1 MNIVASD
8 AHAPEAKGD
17 WRDPENYRWMTSL
30 ARTAWAWEFLRR
42 NPRYG
47 SDYASHLAGHPAVD
61 EPDHLSALPWGLLR
75 FEDPANDARLASVLW
90 QMKACR
96 EVLPLAAAK
105 MRPGT
110 AVETLDLP
118 KLRCRTA
125 VYDFG
130 VEERREVLLTQDGRS
145 LQLTVFGPIPLEE
158 ALLLTPALPEL
169 RFSKARLQAVKRL
182 ADVVKH
188 GWLRPSLYRRERQS
202 ARLARVVQAL
212 DGSLAKAQQ
221 REIAV
226 ALFSKER
233 VDRDWQDPRNHL
245 RDHVRRA
252 VAYGRELMDSRY
264 RRFLD

>member
-1 MNIVASD
+1 MNLIVSD
-8 AHAPEAKGD
+8 APAPAAKAD

-30 ARTAWAWEFLRR
+30 PRTAWAWEFLRR
-42 NPRYG
+42 NPKYG
-47 SDYASHLAGHPAVD
+47 SDYASHVADHPPD
-61 EPDHLSALPWGLLR
+61 NEPDHLSALPWGLLR
-75 FEDPANDARLASVLW
+75 FENPTNDARSASVLW

-96 EVLPLAAAK
+96 EVLPLAAAM

-110 AVETLDLP
+110 AARMLDLS

-125 VYDFG
+125 VYAFG
-130 VEERREVLLTQDGRS
+130 VEERQEVLLTQDGRS
-145 LQLTVFGPIPLEE
+145 LQLTVFGSIPLEE
-158 ALLLTPALPEL
+158 ALLLTPALPEA

-188 GWLRPSLYRRERQS
+188 GWLRPALYRRERQS
-202 ARLARVVQAL
+202 NRLARVAQAL
-212 DGSLAKAQQ
+212 DGWLAKEQQ

>member
-1 MNIVASD
+1 VNFAVSKTL
-8 AHAPEAKGD
+8 APTSKGD
-17 WRDPENYRWMTSL
+17 WRDPENYRWMASL
-30 ARTAWAWEFLRR
+30 PRTAWAWEFLRR
-42 NPRYG
+42 NPKYG
-47 SDYASHLAGHPAVD
+47 SDYASHLAGHPAD
-61 EPDHLSALPWGLLR
+61 NEPDHLGALPWGLLR
-75 FEDPANDARLASVLW
+75 FENPMNDARSAAVLW
-90 QMKACR
+90 QMKTCR
-96 EVLPLAAAK
+96 DVLPLAAAK

-110 AVETLDLP
+110 AVETLDLS
-118 KLRCRTA
+118 KLHCRTA

-130 VEERREVLLTQDGRS
+130 VEERQEILLAQEGRS
-145 LQLTVFGPIPLEE
+145 LQLSVFGSIPLSE
-158 ALLLTPALPEL
+158 ALLLTPALPEV

-212 DGSLAKAQQ
+212 DGWLAKAPQ
-221 REIAV
+221 REIA
-226 ALFSKER
+226 ASLFSKDR

-252 VAYGRELMDSRY
+252 VAYGRELMDTRY